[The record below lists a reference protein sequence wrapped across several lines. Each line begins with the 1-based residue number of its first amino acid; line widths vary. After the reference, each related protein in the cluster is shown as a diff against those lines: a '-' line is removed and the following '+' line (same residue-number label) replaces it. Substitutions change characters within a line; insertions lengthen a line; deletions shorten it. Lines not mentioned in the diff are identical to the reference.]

1 MSDPLPEEMQ
11 PNVDEPDDFPSRL
24 KKVVGDKS
32 IRSFA
37 RECGFSDTV
46 LRQYLNGNSEPTRPV
61 LLAIARAADV
71 SLEWLAAGQTAS
83 ENSTDILAQ
92 KYIYKE
98 TLAFEADWLK
108 AQFPTSFENLL
119 LTQVKDES
127 MEPTLNVG
135 DLILVDTNVRDL
147 DVIDHGVYLL
157 KLGDRLLIKRLQ
169 YWVENTLQVLSDNPA
184 YETFSIELSDRP
196 NGLSMMGKVVW
207 VGSKL

>member
-1 MSDPLPEEMQ
+1 MSDVSPDEMQ
-11 PNVDEPDDFPSRL
+11 PNLDEPDGFPSRL
-24 KKVVGDKS
+24 KQAMGTKS
-32 IRSFA
+32 IRGFA

-46 LRQYLNGNSEPTRPV
+46 LRQYLSGQSEPTRPV

-71 SLEWLAAGQTAS
+71 SLEWLAAGQG
-83 ENSTDILAQ
+83 ETDVLAK

-98 TLAFEADWLK
+98 TLAFEAGWLK
-108 AQFPTSFENLL
+108 AEFPNSFENLL

-127 MEPTLNVG
+127 MKPTLYVG

-169 YWVENTLQVLSDNPA
+169 YWVDNTLQVLSDNPT
-184 YETFSIELSDRP
+184 YETLSIELSERP
-196 NGLSMMGKVVW
+196 SDLSIMGKVVW
-207 VGSKL
+207 VGHKY

>member
-1 MSDPLPEEMQ
+1 MSDPLPKEMQ

-24 KKVVGDKS
+24 KKVVGNKS

-83 ENSTDILAQ
+83 ENSTDILAK

-108 AQFPTSFENLL
+108 TQFPNSFENLL

-127 MEPTLNVG
+127 MEPTLYIG
-135 DLILVDTNVRDL
+135 DLILVDTNIRDL
-147 DVIDHGVYLL
+147 DAIDHGVYLL
-157 KLGDRLLIKRLQ
+157 KLVDHLLIKRLH
-169 YWVENTLQVLSDNPA
+169 YRVNNTLQVLSDNPA
-184 YETFSIELSDRP
+184 YERFSIELSDKP
-196 NGLSMMGKVVW
+196 SGLSIMGKVVW
-207 VGSKL
+207 VGHKC

>member
-1 MSDPLPEEMQ
+1 MSNPSSKKKQSDVNES
-11 PNVDEPDDFPSRL
+11 DDFPSRL
-24 KKVVGDKS
+24 KKAVGDKS
-32 IRSFA
+32 IRGFA

-46 LRQYLNGNSEPTRPV
+46 LRQYLNGQSEPTRPV

-135 DLILVDTNVRDL
+135 DLILVDTNIRDL
-147 DVIDHGVYLL
+147 DAIDHGVYLL

-169 YWVENTLQVLSDNPA
+169 YWVDNTLQVLSDNPA

-196 NGLSMMGKVVW
+196 SSLSIMGKVVW
-207 VGSKL
+207 IGHKL

>member
-46 LRQYLNGNSEPTRPV
+46 LRQYLSGNSEPTRPV

-71 SLEWLAAGQTAS
+71 SLEWLAAGQTA
-83 ENSTDILAQ
+83 TDVLAK

-98 TLAFEADWLK
+98 TLAFEAGWLQ
-108 AQFPTSFENLL
+108 AEFPNSFENLL

-127 MEPTLNVG
+127 MEPTLKRG
-135 DLILVDTNVRDL
+135 DLILVDTTDRAL
-147 DVIDHGVYLL
+147 DAIDHGIYLL
-157 KLGDRLLIKRLQ
+157 KLEDRILIKRLQ
-169 YWVENTLQVLSDNPA
+169 YWVNNKMQMLSDNPTYKNFA
-184 YETFSIELSDRP
+184 IDLSE
-196 NGLSMMGKVVW
+196 NSSGLSIMGKVVW
-207 VGSKL
+207 VGCKY

>member
-46 LRQYLNGNSEPTRPV
+46 LRQYLSGNSEPTRPV
-61 LLAIARAADV
+61 LLAIAHAADV
-71 SLEWLAAGQTAS
+71 SLEWLAAGQAA
-83 ENSTDILAQ
+83 TDVLAK

-98 TLAFEADWLK
+98 TLAFEAGWLQ
-108 AQFPTSFENLL
+108 AEFPKSFENLL

-127 MEPTLNVG
+127 MEPTLRAG
-135 DLILVDTNVRDL
+135 DLILVDTNSRDL
-147 DVIDHGVYLL
+147 EDIEHGVYMF
-157 KLGDRLLIKRLQ
+157 KLDDRILIKRLQ
-169 YWVENTLQVLSDNPA
+169 YHAGKTLRVLSDNSA
-184 YETFSIELSDRP
+184 YEAFSIEMTGKSS
-196 NGLSMMGKVVW
+196 GLSIMGKVVW
-207 VGSKL
+207 CGHKL